1 MSACESKD
9 LPPISVGV
17 SVDKMFAY
25 RYGPYKTCSLGVWL
39 KIVQFTGFHGYTV
52 RKLRKSEVISGFPQ
66 PSRSCPQSLLA
77 LLWIRCLSSA
87 TGHVERGVHGVDQK
101 MIYARRELWF

>member
-1 MSACESKD
+1 
-9 LPPISVGV
+9 
-17 SVDKMFAY
+17 MFAY
-25 RYGPYKTCSLGVWL
+25 RYEPYKTCSSGVWL
-39 KIVQFTGFHGYTV
+39 KIDQLTGFHGYTV
-52 RKLRKSEVISGFPQ
+52 RKLRKSVVISGFPQ
-66 PSRSCPQSLLA
+66 IPRSCPQSLLA